1 MDTVV
6 CIKQVPDPDHFGQI
20 TLDPVTKAIRR
31 EGVPLLMNPVDRN
44 AVEAALQLRER
55 FPGKVTVLTMGP
67 SQAREALEEALAMGA
82 DEAVL
87 LCDRAFA
94 GADAYAT
101 ALTVAA
107 AIKKFCQFS
116 LVLCGVETVDSGTKM
131 VGPMLAEF
139 LDVPYATNIRA
150 LKLTGEETC
159 LVETDLNNASM
170 RVELRLPALITVN
183 KAINESRIPDVMGI
197 MQVANKTL
205 HIYGAKDL
213 GLPAE
218 KLGLAGSP
226 TRVASVWEFKKNRRA
241 EILQGSP
248 KHVSKDAVAKLREWG
263 GL

>member
-6 CIKQVPDPDHFGQI
+6 CIKQVPHPDHFSQI

-31 EGVPLLMNPVDRN
+31 EGVPLIMNPVDRN
-44 AVEAALQLRER
+44 AVEAALQVRGR
-55 FPGKVTVLTMGP
+55 FLGKVTVLTMGP
-67 SQAREALEEALAMGA
+67 PQSREALEEALAMGA
-82 DEAVL
+82 DEAIL

-107 AIKKFCQFS
+107 AIKQFCPFS
-116 LVLCGVETVDSGTKM
+116 LLLCGNETVDSGTKM

-139 LDVPYATNIRA
+139 LDVPYATNVKGMKFR
-150 LKLTGEETC
+150 GEDIC
-159 LVETDLNNASM
+159 LVEANLDSGCM
-170 RVELRLPALITVN
+170 KVELRLPALITVS
-183 KAINESRIPDVMGI
+183 KTINEPRIPDVMGI

-205 HIYGAKDL
+205 STYGAKDL

-226 TRVASVWEFKKNRRA
+226 TRVANIWEFKKDRRC
-241 EILQGSP
+241 EVLQGSP
-248 KHVSKDAVAKLREWG
+248 KHVSKDAVTRLREWG